1 VRSSRRPA
9 VALGLAALVVAVA
22 ASAAPVG
29 AAPSQVD
36 FAFIGDTQYGPTAFA
51 QFPQLVS
58 QIDGDPTVQFV
69 AHAGDIK
76 SGSTLCSDQLLNDT
90 FAQYQAFD
98 DPFWY
103 TPGDNEWTDCHR
115 TNNGGYLP
123 TERLD
128 RIRQLFFPVPGQT
141 TGGTTMPVTTQSS
154 NPAFTTYVE
163 NTTFQKE
170 CVTFGAVH
178 VVGSNDNGSTWNQ
191 YPGNPGLGLP
201 AGDQLAMR
209 TAEFTA
215 RRLAAV
221 AWIDKIFDDA
231 IANNSEGVFLMMQA
245 QPVAANA
252 SFADVRNK
260 IIARATAFGKPV
272 ILGHGDTHV
281 YSSTPAWAGVSNITR
296 LEVPGEATAIDRW
309 LKVSAACGSN
319 STSVFSWELKTF
331 GILPPAEIP
340 EGPIVVGVLTS
351 ALAAAFVMRRRQRQ
365 IASSA
370 ALAS

>member
-1 VRSSRRPA
+1 
-9 VALGLAALVVAVA
+9 VA
-22 ASAAPVG
+22 
-29 AAPSQVD
+29 
-36 FAFIGDTQYGPTAFA
+36 
-51 QFPQLVS
+51 
-58 QIDGDPTVQFV
+58 QIDADPTVQFV

-76 SGSTLCSDQLLNDT
+76 SGSTLCSDQLLGDT
-90 FAQYQAFD
+90 FAQYQTFD

-128 RIRQLFFPVPGQT
+128 KIRQLFFPVAGRT
-141 TGGTTMPVTTQSS
+141 TGGTTMPVHTQATS
-154 NPAFTTYVE
+154 PVVAHRTFVE
-163 NTTFQKE
+163 NTSFQKE
-170 CVTFGAVH
+170 CITFGAVH

-191 YPGNPGLGLP
+191 YPGNPSLGLA
-201 AGDQLAMR
+201 AGDQLALR

-215 RRLAAV
+215 RRAAAV

-231 IANNSEGVFLMMQA
+231 IANDSEGVFLMMQA
-245 QPVAANA
+245 QPVGANA
-252 SFADVRNK
+252 NFADVRNT

-281 YSSTPAWAGVSNITR
+281 SSTTPAWAGVANITR
-296 LEVPGEATAIDRW
+296 LEVPGEVTAIDRW

-319 STSVFSWELKTF
+319 SSTVFSWQLRSF
-331 GILPPAEIP
+331 SVLPPAEIP

-351 ALAAAFVMRRRQRQ
+351 AIAAAVVMRRRQ
-365 IASSA
+365 IAANVTA
-370 ALAS
+370 AP